1 MNRFRIFA
9 AALLAL
15 ALAGAGATGCRTPAA
30 APDLTRFEYER
41 PQMGVPFRIVLYAA
55 TQAQADTAA
64 AAAFARVAS
73 LNASL
78 SDYEDDSEITRLA
91 KTAGSGRA
99 VPVAPDLWNVLSAAQ
114 KLSARS
120 DGAFDVTVRPLVQV
134 WRRARRQREMP
145 SLDRLAAAREV
156 TGYQNLELDAH
167 RRTATLKL
175 PGMQLDLGGIAKGY
189 AADEA
194 LKTLRAHGITRA
206 LVAAAGDMAASDAPP
221 DHRGWRIEVPS
232 LDVPGAP
239 PAQFVLL
246 ANAALSTSGDLFQ
259 RLELGGK
266 RYSHILDPRTGRP
279 VTDHSLVT
287 LIARDCTTADSL
299 ATAVSVLGPEAGLAL
314 VRRTR
319 SAEARIHSQ
328 PGDNFHTTETTGFRR
343 FLEAP

>member
-1 MNRFRIFA
+1 MIHFRIFA
-9 AALLAL
+9 VALLAL
-15 ALAGAGATGCRTPAA
+15 AGAVGCRTPAV
-30 APDLTRFEYER
+30 APVLSRFEYER

-55 TQAQADTAA
+55 QQAPADAAA
-64 AAAFARVAS
+64 AAAFARVTA

-78 SDYEDDSEITRLA
+78 SDYEDDSEITRLS

-99 VPVAPDLWNVLSAAQ
+99 VPVAPDLWNVLAAAQ

-156 TGYQNLELDAH
+156 TGYQNLELDARH
-167 RRTATLKL
+167 HTATLKL
-175 PGMQLDLGGIAKGY
+175 PGMQLDLGAIAKGY

-194 LKTLRAHGITRA
+194 LQTLRAHGLTRA
-206 LVAAAGDMAASDAPP
+206 LVAAAGDMAAGDAPP
-221 DHRGWRIEVPS
+221 GKRGWRIEVPS

-239 PAQFVLL
+239 PAQFVML

-266 RYSHILDPRTGRP
+266 RYSHIIDPRTGRP
-279 VTDHSLVT
+279 ITDHSLVT

-319 SAEARIHSQ
+319 GAEARVHSQ
-328 PGDNFHTTETTGFRR
+328 PDEKFHTAETAGFRR
-343 FLEAP
+343 FQETP

>member
-1 MNRFRIFA
+1 MIHFRIFA
-9 AALLAL
+9 VALLAL
-15 ALAGAGATGCRTPAA
+15 AGAVGCRTPAV
-30 APDLTRFEYER
+30 APVLSRFEYER

-55 TQAQADTAA
+55 QQAPADAAA
-64 AAAFARVAS
+64 AAAFARVTA

-78 SDYEDDSEITRLA
+78 SDYEDDSEITRLS

-99 VPVAPDLWNVLSAAQ
+99 VPVAPDLWNVLAAAQ

-156 TGYQNLELDAH
+156 TGHQNLELDA
-167 RRTATLKL
+167 RRHTATLKL
-175 PGMQLDLGGIAKGY
+175 PGMQLDLGAIAKGY

-194 LKTLRAHGITRA
+194 LQTLRAHGLTRA
-206 LVAAAGDMAASDAPP
+206 LVAAAGDMAAGDAPP
-221 DHRGWRIEVPS
+221 GKRGWRIEVPS

-239 PAQFVLL
+239 PAQFVML

-266 RYSHILDPRTGRP
+266 RYSHIIDPRTGRP
-279 VTDHSLVT
+279 ITDHSLVT

-319 SAEARIHSQ
+319 GAEARVHSQ
-328 PGDNFHTTETTGFRR
+328 PDEKFHTAETAGFRR
-343 FLEAP
+343 FQETP

>member
-1 MNRFRIFA
+1 MIHSRIFA
-9 AALLAL
+9 AAFLAITLAL
-15 ALAGAGATGCRTPAA
+15 TTLAGCRTPSV
-30 APDLTRFEYER
+30 APPLTRFEFER
-41 PQMGVPFRIVLYAA
+41 PQMGVPFRIVLYAETA
-55 TQAQADTAA
+55 AQADTAS
-64 AAAFARVAS
+64 AAAFARVSA
-73 LNASL
+73 LNAAL
-78 SDYEDDSEITRLA
+78 SDYEDDSEISRLS
-91 KTAGSGRA
+91 KTAGSGRT
-99 VPVAPDLWNVLSAAQ
+99 VPVAPDLWNVLAAAQ

-120 DGAFDVTVRPLVQV
+120 DGAFDVTVRPLVQL

-145 SLDRLAAAREV
+145 SLDRFAAAREV
-156 TGYQNLELDAH
+156 TGYQNLELDARH
-167 RRTATLKL
+167 HTATLKL

-206 LVAAAGDMAASDAPP
+206 LVAVAGDMTAGDAPP
-221 DHRGWRIEVPS
+221 GKPGWRVEVPS

-246 ANAALSTSGDLFQ
+246 TNAALSTSGDLFQ

-319 SAEARIHSQ
+319 GVEARIHSQ
-328 PGDNFHTTETTGFRR
+328 PEGKFYTTETAGFRR